1 MTMMK
6 KQLPILMADWYK
18 PSHIT
23 MYSKKS
29 EIVQDNMTPRSTK
42 YFTHFVDDDKRIM
55 SAGLQ
60 GFIKWFLM
68 DMFNEGFF
76 QRPKDEVIGK
86 FKRVCEKAIGPGMV
100 ETWGFEKLH
109 DLGYL
114 PVEIRA
120 LPEGTLSPVLVPL
133 FTIQN
138 THPDFYWLPNYLE
151 SVISSET
158 WKTITT
164 ATTFWQYRKLAEIWA
179 EKTCDN
185 NLHVPFQ
192 NHCFAFRGQAGLHDA
207 AQSEFGQLISSMG
220 TDTIPAILY
229 AEAYY
234 GMEDQFVSGSIPASE
249 HSVATTNIGFIIG
262 RLRSEH
268 PEMSL
273 DDLRFFAEVEF
284 LRTYITEFFPA
295 GFVSYV
301 GDSYDWFRLIT
312 QGVRILKD
320 EIMARDGR
328 VVFRPDSGVP
338 EDIICGTLDWRKI
351 EELEEAG
358 TLERAAEWALESAV
372 EEVRQN
378 TPHGERGDD
387 IVERFFLFDGD
398 LYRMSGS
405 IEWNRA
411 EYTYYYTDGSKV
423 TAIDKPELTDEQKG
437 SVELLYD
444 VFGGDLNS
452 KGYRTLDTHVG
463 LIYGDSIT
471 VTRAKEIFE
480 RLEAKGFASSN
491 IVFGVGSYTTQMVTR
506 DSLGMAVKATGA
518 VIDGQQIMVVKEPK
532 TDLGKKS
539 AQGFLKVVRGEDGE
553 LKLVDNL
560 SLEQVNDADNELR
573 PVFRDGKLLVDET
586 LTQIRERVT
595 ANLK

>member
-1 MTMMK
+1 MLNNE
-6 KQLPILMADWYK
+6 LPILFADWYK
-18 PSHIT
+18 PSHIS

-29 EIVQDNMTPRSTK
+29 EIVQDNMTPRSSK
-42 YFTHFVDDDKRIM
+42 HFQHFSDNDQRVM

-60 GFIKWFLM
+60 GFIKWFLI
-68 DMFNEGFF
+68 DHFNREFF
-76 QRPKDEVIGK
+76 GRPKEDAIGE
-86 FKRVCEKAIGPGMV
+86 FKETCDLAIGPDMV

-120 LPEGTLSPVLVPL
+120 LPEGTLSPVQVPL

-151 SVISSET
+151 SVISSEN
-158 WKTITT
+158 WKTVTT
-164 ATTFWQYRKLAEIWA
+164 ATVFWQYRKLAEFWA
-179 EKTCDN
+179 QKTCDN

-192 NHCFAFRGQAGLHDA
+192 IHCFAYRGQAGTHDA
-207 AQSEFGQLISSMG
+207 AQSEFGQLMNSQG

-229 AEAYY
+229 ANRYY
-234 GMEDQFVSGSIPASE
+234 GMKGKFVAGSIPASE
-249 HSVATTNIGFIIG
+249 HSVATTNIGFIVG
-262 RLRSEH
+262 RLKTEN
-268 PEMSL
+268 PDLSL
-273 DDLRFFAEVEF
+273 DDARFLAEVEF
-284 LRTYITEFFPA
+284 LCHYITEMFPK

-301 GDSYDWFRLIT
+301 ADSYDFWAIIT
-312 QGVRILKD
+312 KAAAILKP

-328 VVFRPDSGVP
+328 VVFRPDSGIP
-338 EDIICGTLDWRKI
+338 EHIIAGYRVESFKDWQTMQTSSVAFDTEVIYLEDRDKYYDITG
-351 EELEEAG
+351 
-358 TLERAAEWALESAV
+358 ERSINASIQDYYEIPRHVAIGAV
-372 EEVRQN
+372 ESLW
-378 TPHGERGDD
+378 D
-387 IVERFFLFDGD
+387 I
-398 LYRMSGS
+398 
-405 IEWNRA
+405 
-411 EYTYYYTDGSKV
+411 
-423 TAIDKPELTDEQKG
+423 
-437 SVELLYD
+437 
-444 VFGGDLNS
+444 FGGELNS
-452 KGYRTLDTHVG
+452 KGYKVLDTHVG

-471 VTRAKEIFE
+471 VSRAKEIFE

-491 IVFGVGSYTTQMVTR
+491 IVYGVGSYTTQYTTR

-560 SLEQVNDADNELR
+560 QLEQVNDADNELR
-573 PVFRDGKLLVDET
+573 VVFRDGKLLVDET
-586 LTQIRERVT
+586 LTEIRERVT

>member
-1 MTMMK
+1 MLH
-6 KQLPILMADWYK
+6 QELPMFFADWYK
-18 PSHIT
+18 PSHIS
-23 MYSKKS
+23 MYSKKT
-29 EIVQDNMTPRSTK
+29 EIVQDNMTPRSSK
-42 YFTHFVDDDKRIM
+42 HFQHFSDEYQTVM

-60 GFIKWFLM
+60 GFIKWFLI
-68 DMFNEGFF
+68 DHFNREFF
-76 QRPKDEVIGK
+76 GRPKEEVIAE
-86 FKRVCEKAIGPGMV
+86 FKELCDLSIGPDMV

-120 LPEGTLSPVLVPL
+120 LPEGTLSPVQVPL

-151 SVISSET
+151 SVISSEN
-158 WKTITT
+158 WKTVTT
-164 ATTFWQYRKLAEIWA
+164 ATIFWQYRKLAELWA

-192 NHCFAFRGQAGLHDA
+192 IHCFAYRGQAGTHDA
-207 AQSEFGQLISSMG
+207 AQSEFGQLINSMG

-229 AEAYY
+229 ANRYY
-234 GMEDQFVSGSIPASE
+234 NMKGKFVAGSIPASE
-249 HSVATTNIGFIIG
+249 HSVATTNIGFIVG
-262 RLRSEH
+262 RLKTEN
-268 PEMSL
+268 PGLSL
-273 DDLRFFAEVEF
+273 DDLRFLAEVEF
-284 LRTYITEFFPA
+284 LKRYITEIFPK

-301 GDSYDWFRLIT
+301 ADSYDFWAIIT
-312 QGVRILKD
+312 RAALILKE

-328 VVFRPDSGVP
+328 VVFRPDSGIP
-338 EDIICGTLDWRKI
+338 EHIIAGYYDDGGDYCSF
-351 EELEEAG
+351 EEAYD
-358 TLERAAEWALESAV
+358 ANAEVGFEVVRVNGKFYRVKQSSGFDVIDEEDEVPYYEAV
-372 EEVRQN
+372 GAIQCLW
-378 TPHGERGDD
+378 D
-387 IVERFFLFDGD
+387 I
-398 LYRMSGS
+398 
-405 IEWNRA
+405 
-411 EYTYYYTDGSKV
+411 
-423 TAIDKPELTDEQKG
+423 
-437 SVELLYD
+437 
-444 VFGGDLNS
+444 FGGEVNS
-452 KGYRTLDTHVG
+452 KGYKVLDSHVG

-471 VTRAKEIFE
+471 VARAKEIFE
-480 RLEAKGFASSN
+480 RLEAKGFSSSN
-491 IVFGVGSYTTQMVTR
+491 IVFGVGSYTTQYNTR

-560 SLEQVNDADNELR
+560 TLDQVNDADNELR

-586 LTQIRERVT
+586 LTEIRERVT